1 MDVEIG
7 TEAAQLPEKEYKNGI
22 LLAVY
27 TYMTLHPDP
36 IWFPYILRNFFII
49 VFFPCIFPWTN
60 IIAAQMNI
68 KKRENIG

>member
-1 MDVEIG
+1 VRDLYIARISLNILLQGNMWIDLEKIKIVHRQMDVEIG

-36 IWFPYILRNFFII
+36 I
-49 VFFPCIFPWTN
+49 
-60 IIAAQMNI
+60 
-68 KKRENIG
+68 